1 MLIITIITIIVIII
15 VIVIII
21 NLIIIIII
29 IVSTAIDQQSHQ
41 LNQKFNNFQT
51 GYGCFFLVIMT
62 NMLWQCQKNF
72 THAIYL
78 RSDYAPCVY
87 LSDDYD
93 PNIIFARCTSCCNA
107 GLA

>member
-1 MLIITIITIIVIII
+1 MKNLENILKLLIFAEDCVVCLGLDSQTSRDGAWAIIIVIII

-62 NMLWQCQKNF
+62 NML
-72 THAIYL
+72 
-78 RSDYAPCVY
+78 
-87 LSDDYD
+87 
-93 PNIIFARCTSCCNA
+93 
-107 GLA
+107 